1 MATTR
6 RGRYCLKRA
15 QERITRRKP
24 IARTWFALDGK
35 RYQGEGRGGYEREEI
50 SRRTKESEMMVLR
63 PAVILGSERGTL
75 LVVSCGQAAGPCASL
90 LRRAA
95 LNSQILMLNKLIRF
109 SILTYEAYLV
119 ARLWSDP
126 SFLEVK

>member
-1 MATTR
+1 VATTR

-75 LVVSCGQAAGPCASL
+75 LVVSCGQGCWSLRFLASP
-90 LRRAA
+90 RS
-95 LNSQILMLNKLIRF
+95 SQLSNLD
-109 SILTYEAYLV
+109 A
-119 ARLWSDP
+119 
-126 SFLEVK
+126 